1 MSLGAEDP
9 EVKYKEEPSD
19 EGEGE
24 ADVEGEGGES
34 DDEGESEDEGEHLAR
49 VQTLIHNRN
58 SD

>member
-24 ADVEGEGGES
+24 ADDEGEG
-34 DDEGESEDEGEHLAR
+34 EGEHPTR
-49 VQTLIHNRN
+49 VQKFIHNRN

>member
-24 ADVEGEGGES
+24 ADVKGEGES
-34 DDEGESEDEGEHLAR
+34 DDEGEHLAR
-49 VQTLIHNRN
+49 VQTLVNNRN

>member
-34 DDEGESEDEGEHLAR
+34 DDEGEHPAS

>member
-1 MSLGAEDP
+1 MSLGADDP

-24 ADVEGEGGES
+24 ADVKGEGES
-34 DDEGESEDEGEHLAR
+34 DDEGEGEHLAR
-49 VQTLIHNRN
+49 VQTLVNNRN

>member
-24 ADVEGEGGES
+24 ADVEGEGES
-34 DDEGESEDEGEHLAR
+34 DDEGEHLAR
-49 VQTLIHNRN
+49 VKTLINNRN

>member
-24 ADVEGEGGES
+24 ADVEGEGES
-34 DDEGESEDEGEHLAR
+34 DDEGEHLAR
-49 VQTLIHNRN
+49 VQAFIHNRN

>member
-9 EVKYKEEPSD
+9 EVKYKEEPTD

-24 ADVEGEGGES
+24 ADVEGEGEA
-34 DDEGESEDEGEHLAR
+34 DDEGEHLAR
-49 VQTLIHNRN
+49 VKTLINNRN